1 MAKSSK
7 LTAGRKSYEP
17 VFSLDS
23 PFAGLLICGCLVKLK
38 RGFEGTGRVAVV
50 SLAGVG
56 RKERVSREATLAP
69 LAILLCLLKS
79 WGRSRGP
86 NGTLA
91 LPRPAALLLM
101 VGSGRAALIAL
112 DALVLRR
119 RLPWSPVFWNL
130 RTRSSEE
137 PLESS
142 DMLDPDRS
150 GTLVDSMVRVVV
162 RGCVDMV
169 RRCQL
174 HSWSSRHRQLELCCH
189 EMLQRKKKVFLFQR
203 TPRGS
208 PSVELGH
215 RGRPMPTCRTDPAT
229 AVKAIGGR

>member
-1 MAKSSK
+1 M
-7 LTAGRKSYEP
+7 
-17 VFSLDS
+17 
-23 PFAGLLICGCLVKLK
+23 
-38 RGFEGTGRVAVV
+38 
-50 SLAGVG
+50 
-56 RKERVSREATLAP
+56 
-69 LAILLCLLKS
+69 
-79 WGRSRGP
+79 
-86 NGTLA
+86 A

-130 RTRSSEE
+130 RTRSSDEAGLAPFDTTSHYATAPICFFVPEE

-189 EMLQRKKKVFLFQR
+189 EMLQRKKKSSSFKERREGLQASSLGTEGDLCRHVERTRLQR
-203 TPRGS
+203 
-208 PSVELGH
+208 
-215 RGRPMPTCRTDPAT
+215 
-229 AVKAIGGR
+229 